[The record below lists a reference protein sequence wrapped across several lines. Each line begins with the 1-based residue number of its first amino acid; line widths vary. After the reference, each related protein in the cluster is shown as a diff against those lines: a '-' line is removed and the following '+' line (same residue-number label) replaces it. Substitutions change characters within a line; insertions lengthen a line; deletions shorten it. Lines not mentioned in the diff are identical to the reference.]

1 MRLHIGALPEGDF
14 APDETWR
21 ALREPGPAMM
31 QVYAAPIAIVLGLLV
46 GLAWHALGLSMSVTL
61 SGNSAII
68 GIAFIVLSFPAMIA
82 VHELLHYWAFPPG
95 GQPDD
100 KMMGVWPSRMMFYAH
115 YLGEITR
122 TRFLFVLLLPL
133 LVISILPLVVAA
145 LIPLPSWLLIA
156 SAWCSVWNAIFACG
170 DMFAVGLILA
180 QVPAMARL
188 RNRGYHTFWTTAP
201 SASTMA

>member
-1 MRLHIGALPEGDF
+1 MRLHVGSLPEGDF
-14 APDETWR
+14 APDETWH

-46 GLAWHALGLSMSVTL
+46 GLAWQSLGLSMSVTL
-61 SGNSAII
+61 SGNHAIVAI
-68 GIAFIVLSFPAMIA
+68 VFIVLSFPAMIA
-82 VHELLHYWAFPPG
+82 FHELLHYGAFPAG
-95 GQPDD
+95 GHPDD

-122 TRFLFVLLLPL
+122 TRFLVVLLLPF
-133 LVISILPLVVAA
+133 LVISILPLVLAA
-145 LIPLPSWLLIA
+145 LIPLPPWLLIA
-156 SAWCSVWNAIFACG
+156 FAWCSVWNALFACG

-188 RNRGYHTFWTTAP
+188 RNRGYHTFWTTASP
-201 SASTMA
+201 PPTS